1 MPHSGNSWQQ
11 LVVSPRGSVSSSAV
25 RGGPQFL
32 GSTVIVRTPQLL
44 HIVFR
49 KWSLIGRGEA
59 RGEKNK
65 TTVVTANVTVPAEAS
80 LRTLEIRALH

>member
-1 MPHSGNSWQQ
+1 M
-11 LVVSPRGSVSSSAV
+11 
-25 RGGPQFL
+25 
-32 GSTVIVRTPQLL
+32 RTPQLL

-49 KWSLIGRGEA
+49 KWSLIARGEA